1 MKYFNLILLFLIT
14 FASIGQTKE
23 ETKVLESVENLR
35 KLMLNP
41 DEAGL
46 LNLAHENLTYGHS
59 GGKLENKA
67 QFADAFVSGSSDFTT
82 LEFSDIS
89 VKITGKTAIV
99 RHFLSADSQDKG
111 KPAAHVNLKV
121 MLVFVKEKSGWKLL
135 ARQAIKVV

>member
-23 ETKVLESVENLR
+23 EVKVLESVENLR

-67 QFADAFVSGSSDFTT
+67 QFAEAFVTGTSDFTT

-89 VKITGKTAIV
+89 VKISGKTAIV

-111 KPAAHVNLKV
+111 KLAAHVNLKV

>member
-23 ETKVLESVENLR
+23 EAKVLESVENLR

-41 DEAGL
+41 DKAGL

-67 QFADAFVSGSSDFTT
+67 QFAEAFLTGTSDFTT

-89 VKITGKTAIV
+89 VKISGKTAIV

-111 KPAAHVNLKV
+111 KAAAHVNLKV

>member
-14 FASIGQTKE
+14 FASVGQTKE
-23 ETKVLESVENLR
+23 EAKVLESVENLR

-41 DEAGL
+41 DEVGL

-67 QFADAFVSGSSDFTT
+67 QFAEAFVSGSSDFTT

-89 VKITGKTAIV
+89 VKISGKTAIV

-111 KPAAHVNLKV
+111 KPVAHVNLKV